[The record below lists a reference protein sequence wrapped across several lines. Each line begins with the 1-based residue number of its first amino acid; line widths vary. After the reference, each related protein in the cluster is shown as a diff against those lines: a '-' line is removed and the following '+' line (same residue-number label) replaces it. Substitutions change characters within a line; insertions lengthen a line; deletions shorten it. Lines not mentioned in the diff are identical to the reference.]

1 MASAVTR
8 ALKIQKALAGKSLT
22 GMALKDIATAIDDS
36 TVNCHRSLQDLTA
49 EGFVTQFE
57 HNKNY
62 ALSTAMLAIARAYS
76 LEMQQAQG
84 NIDSMQQR
92 VNAHATQLTA

>member
-1 MASAVTR
+1 MASAVIR
-8 ALKIQKALAGKSLT
+8 ALRIQKALAGKSLT
-22 GMALKDIATAIDDS
+22 GMALKDIAEAINDT
-36 TVNCHRSLQDLTA
+36 TVNCHRSLQDMIT
-49 EGFVTQFE
+49 EGFVVQFD

-76 LEMQQAQG
+76 LEMQQAQT

-92 VNAHATQLTA
+92 VNAHASQL